1 MNIIFECKIKRST
14 FIDRIQNQEEL
25 IKLVNLCF
33 KENEFLTKEAF
44 RKIIFEKSSD
54 MFIALF
60 SYIRKT
66 IPIQSQ
72 LEFISKYSKG
82 NSSISLST
90 NSPEIS
96 TPKIL
101 FKTNIIKNIIMNSP
115 QNAKSALPICNS
127 FEENIFNFEKVK
139 AFNNQEEWN
148 SLKNK
153 IGIMKNIAL
162 IKTNPTNEK
171 DSPKLNISEIKLY
184 IQKIF
189 GNNNEKDIYIF
200 KE

>member
-66 IPIQSQ
+66 IPIQ
-72 LEFISKYSKG
+72 
-82 NSSISLST
+82 
-90 NSPEIS
+90 
-96 TPKIL
+96 
-101 FKTNIIKNIIMNSP
+101 
-115 QNAKSALPICNS
+115 
-127 FEENIFNFEKVK
+127 
-139 AFNNQEEWN
+139 
-148 SLKNK
+148 
-153 IGIMKNIAL
+153 
-162 IKTNPTNEK
+162 
-171 DSPKLNISEIKLY
+171 
-184 IQKIF
+184 
-189 GNNNEKDIYIF
+189 
-200 KE
+200 

>member
-1 MNIIFECKIKRST
+1 MKF
-14 FIDRIQNQEEL
+14 QE
-25 IKLVNLCF
+25 
-33 KENEFLTKEAF
+33 
-44 RKIIFEKSSD
+44 
-54 MFIALF
+54 
-60 SYIRKT
+60 
-66 IPIQSQ
+66 
-72 LEFISKYSKG
+72 
-82 NSSISLST
+82 
-90 NSPEIS
+90 
-96 TPKIL
+96 
-101 FKTNIIKNIIMNSP
+101 
-115 QNAKSALPICNS
+115 KSALPICNS

-153 IGIMKNIAL
+153 IGIIKNIAL